1 MEPER
6 ALLYSQK
13 PNTWLLSHNVCD
25 TQTNSV
31 PTTGEC
37 QEDTNYTALT
47 TEII

>member
-1 MEPER
+1 MESER

-13 PNTWLLSHNVCD
+13 PNTHLLSHNVCD

-31 PTTGEC
+31 PTTCKC
-37 QEDTNYTALT
+37 QQDINYNALT